1 MATTDAPSLT
11 LLAARDV
18 PGCMTL
24 SAEAGWNQLPDDWT
38 LFLDRGTVF
47 GLLGADGRPAATGA
61 ILPYGDEFAWVSMVL
76 VTAARR
82 RHRIGTRILEA
93 CCKELTQR
101 GLVAVLD
108 ATPAGEP
115 VYRPLGFEPLFG
127 LTRWQGARRRAQWNF
142 GWRSADAGSGY
153 RRCDRDR
160 CRRVRRAA
168 PVSAGRL
175 FSSCAALGVCFRRWR
190 GFRFG
195 ASRADRRTD
204 RADCRRERSNGRSA
218 ARRGARYGQRPGLPR
233 SLRSLEGTCARSS
246 NIAGLLCNGRSCA
259 WRCAMPLR
267 SAIPRAHSWWLG
279 RSSVERGAGI
289 SVGRFPPG
297 SLRQDGVSPPRFQ
310 SPDTSSSRARRAC
323 RLKAP
328 VDESDSGVVRREVGR
343 GRRSRVSR
351 NR

>member
-127 LTRWQGARRRAQWNF
+127 LTRWQGAGGGRSGISAGVRPMREADIAAVIAIDAGGFGARRPFLLEDFFRRAPHLAFVSEDGEGFALARPGRIAAQIGPIVAANEATAAALLGAALDTVNGPVF
-142 GWRSADAGSGY
+142 LDL
-153 RRCDRDR
+153 CDRWKGLAREVER
-160 CRRVRRAA
+160 CGLTVQRPFLRMALRHAA
-168 PVSAGRL
+168 PFGDPARTFVVAGPE
-175 FSSCAALGVCFRRWR
+175 
-190 GFRFG
+190 FG
-195 ASRADRRTD
+195 
-204 RADCRRERSNGRSA
+204 
-218 ARRGARYGQRPGLPR
+218 
-233 SLRSLEGTCARSS
+233 
-246 NIAGLLCNGRSCA
+246 
-259 WRCAMPLR
+259 
-267 SAIPRAHSWWLG
+267 
-279 RSSVERGAGI
+279 
-289 SVGRFPPG
+289 
-297 SLRQDGVSPPRFQ
+297 
-310 SPDTSSSRARRAC
+310 
-323 RLKAP
+323 
-328 VDESDSGVVRREVGR
+328 
-343 GRRSRVSR
+343 
-351 NR
+351 